1 MTPWKHKKSVVFWCF
16 QGYKKLTSTETGLF
30 LSQTATF
37 YNPSIL
43 KTIDWENKL
52 IYITFGILNVVFSTQ
67 NRYFPFF
74 NSTFK
79 LQAGKGRGG
88 RGGGGRAGER
98 GGGDVS
104 VYFWEG
110 LDLYTILLGWL

>member
-1 MTPWKHKKSVVFWCF
+1 M
-16 QGYKKLTSTETGLF
+16 
-30 LSQTATF
+30 SQTATF
-37 YNPSIL
+37 YNPSVL

-88 RGGGGRAGER
+88 RGGGESGGEGGRGCFCLLLR
-98 GGGDVS
+98 RIRF
-104 VYFWEG
+104 VYNFVR
-110 LDLYTILLGWL
+110 LTLISHDF

>member
-1 MTPWKHKKSVVFWCF
+1 M
-16 QGYKKLTSTETGLF
+16 
-30 LSQTATF
+30 SQTATF
-37 YNPSIL
+37 YNPSVL

-88 RGGGGRAGER
+88 RGESGGER
-98 GGGDVS
+98 WRGG
-104 VYFWEG
+104 EG
-110 LDLYTILLGWL
+110 MFLFTFEKD